1 MSQQG
6 PILVVST
13 ARRPSFAATLD
24 VGRLFPVVE
33 TEWADAARAVEQ
45 VQPAAVLA
53 ATADTDAA
61 GLAELA
67 ARVAA
72 RQLYLPLISIDPRIP
87 HPDNVIPFFPSQI
100 PQAQLSQTQT
110 LQTQGGSDR
119 LVARLR
125 AALRVRSLHA
135 TVMRRLVPATPMAL
149 SHIDPARDATVLLI
163 GRGGAYPTLSV
174 ALGERTGVVGALS
187 IEAAAKHLNV
197 RDIDGIVLGEGF
209 SPRVIDAFL
218 TVLTEDARFRNL
230 PVVVAAG
237 DLAPTYDLPNLE
249 VVSDDAAQVV
259 ATALPLIRQHAF
271 EAHLSRTLKAIDAD
285 GLIDARTGLL
295 TREAFE
301 RDFASAIYQTQQRGG
316 GLSVARFAFDPE
328 HPRAQF
334 DGARIISRLMRQMDF
349 GAAQEDGSVVVVFAE
364 TDLKTAHTIARR
376 LSSVMRHTSHGQR
389 DAHSEPAVTVATLLP
404 SDSAKSLRS
413 RLHEEAHRAAS

>member
-24 VGRLFPVVE
+24 LAKLFPVVE
-33 TEWADAARAVEQ
+33 TEWAEAVRAVEQ

-53 ATADTDAA
+53 ATSDTGAA

-72 RQLYLPLISIDPRIP
+72 RQPYLPLIAVDPQVP
-87 HPDNVIPFFPSQI
+87 YPDNVIPFF
-100 PQAQLSQTQT
+100 QTQT
-110 LQTQGGSDR
+110 LQAQGGGSDR

-135 TVMRRLVPATPMAL
+135 TVMRRLVPATPMSL

-187 IEAAAKHLNV
+187 IEAAAKHLNI

-230 PVVVAAG
+230 PVVLTAV
-237 DLAPTYDLPNLE
+237 DLAPAYDLPNLE
-249 VVSDDAAQVV
+249 IVSDDTAQAV

-349 GAAQEDGSVVVVFAE
+349 GAAQQDGSVVVVFAE

-389 DAHSEPAVTVATLLP
+389 DARSEPAVSVATLLP
-404 SDSAKSLRS
+404 NDSAKSLRS
-413 RLHEEAHRAAS
+413 RLQEEAHRAAS

>member
-24 VGRLFPVVE
+24 LARLFPVVE
-33 TEWADAARAVEQ
+33 TEWADAAHAVEQ
-45 VQPAAVLA
+45 VQPATVLA
-53 ATADTDAA
+53 ATSDTDEA

-72 RQLYLPLISIDPRIP
+72 RQPYLPLISVDPQVP
-87 HPDNVIPFFPSQI
+87 HPDNVIPFF
-100 PQAQLSQTQT
+100 QTQG
-110 LQTQGGSDR
+110 LQTQGGSSDR

-135 TVMRRLVPATPMAL
+135 TVMRRLEPATPMAL

-187 IEAAAKHLNV
+187 IEAAAKHLNI

-230 PVVVAAG
+230 PVVVTAN
-237 DLAPTYDLPNLE
+237 DLAPAYDLPNLE
-249 VVSDDAAQVV
+249 IVADDAAQVV

-271 EAHLSRTLKAIDAD
+271 EAHLSRALKAIDAD

-301 RDFASAIYQTQQRGG
+301 RDFASAVYQTQQRGG

-376 LSSVMRHTSHGQR
+376 LSSVMRHTSHGTR
-389 DAHSEPAVTVATLLP
+389 DTRAEPSVTVATLLP
-404 SDSAKSLRS
+404 NDSAKSLRS
-413 RLHEEAHRAAS
+413 RLQEEAHRAAS

>member
-13 ARRPSFAATLD
+13 ARRPSFATTLD
-24 VGRLFPVVE
+24 IGRLFPVVE
-33 TEWADAARAVEQ
+33 TEWADAVHAVEQ

-61 GLAELA
+61 GLAQLA

-72 RQLYLPLISIDPRIP
+72 RQPYLPLISIDPRVA
-87 HPDNVIPFFPSQI
+87 HPDNVIPFFQTQI
-100 PQAQLSQTQT
+100 PQPQVSPTQPM
-110 LQTQGGSDR
+110 QTQGGSDR
-119 LVARLR
+119 LTARLR

-135 TVMRRLVPATPMAL
+135 TVMRRLEPATPMGL

-230 PVVVAAG
+230 PIVLTGG
-237 DLAPTYDLPNLE
+237 DLAPAYDLPNLE
-249 VVSDDAAQVV
+249 VVSDDTAQAV
-259 ATALPLIRQHAF
+259 ATVLPLIRQHAF

-389 DAHSEPAVTVATLLP
+389 DERSEPTVTVATLLP
-404 SDSAKSLRS
+404 NDSAKSLRS
-413 RLHEEAHRAAS
+413 RLQEEAHRAAS

>member
-13 ARRPSFAATLD
+13 ARRPSFATTLD
-24 VGRLFPVVE
+24 IGRLFPVVE
-33 TEWADAARAVEQ
+33 TEWADAVHAVEQ

-61 GLAELA
+61 GLAQLA

-72 RQLYLPLISIDPRIP
+72 RQPYLPLISIDPRVA
-87 HPDNVIPFFPSQI
+87 HPDNVIPFFQNQI
-100 PQAQLSQTQT
+100 PQPQVSPTQPM
-110 LQTQGGSDR
+110 QTQGGSDR
-119 LVARLR
+119 LTARLR

-135 TVMRRLVPATPMAL
+135 TVMRRLEPATPMGL

-230 PVVVAAG
+230 PIVLTGG

-249 VVSDDAAQVV
+249 VVSAATAQVV
-259 ATALPLIRQHAF
+259 ATVLPLIRQHAF

-295 TREAFE
+295 TPEAFE

-364 TDLKTAHTIARR
+364 ADLKTAHTIARR
-376 LSSVMRHTSHGQR
+376 LSSVMRHTSHGHR
-389 DAHSEPAVTVATLLP
+389 DARSEPAVTAATLMP
-404 SDSAKSLRS
+404 NDSAKSLRS
-413 RLHEEAHRAAS
+413 RLQAEAHRAAS

>member
-6 PILVVST
+6 PILVVSA
-13 ARRPSFAATLD
+13 ARRPSFATTLD
-24 VGRLFPVVE
+24 IGRLFPVVE
-33 TEWADAARAVEQ
+33 TEWADAVQAVEQ

-53 ATADTDAA
+53 SSADADAA
-61 GLAELA
+61 GLAQLA
-67 ARVAA
+67 ECAAA
-72 RQLYLPLISIDPRIP
+72 RQPYLPLIAVNPDRP
-87 HPDNVIPFFPSQI
+87 HPDNVIPF
-100 PQAQLSQTQT
+100 
-110 LQTQGGSDR
+110 LQTQGGSPDR

-135 TVMRRLVPATPMAL
+135 TVMRRLVPSTPMAL
-149 SHIDPARDATVLLI
+149 SQIDPARDTTMLLI
-163 GRGGAYPTLSV
+163 GRGSAYPALSV

-230 PVVVAAG
+230 PIIVTAC

-249 VVSDDAAQVV
+249 VVSDAAAEVV
-259 ATALPLIRQHAF
+259 ATALPLVRQHTF
-271 EAHLSRTLKAIDAD
+271 EALLSRTLKAIDAD

-295 TREAFE
+295 TPEAFE

-349 GAAQEDGSVVVVFAE
+349 GAALEDGSVVVVFAE
-364 TDLKTAHTIARR
+364 ADLKSAHSIARR
-376 LSSVMRHTSHGQR
+376 LSSVMRHTSHGHR
-389 DAHSEPAVTVATLLP
+389 DARSEPAVTVAALMP
-404 SDSAKSLRS
+404 NDSAKSLRS
-413 RLHEEAHRAAS
+413 RLQEDAHRAAS

>member
-24 VGRLFPVVE
+24 LAKLFPVVE
-33 TEWADAARAVEQ
+33 TEWADAVRAVEQ

-53 ATADTDAA
+53 ATSDTGAA

-72 RQLYLPLISIDPRIP
+72 RQPYLPLIAVDPQVP
-87 HPDNVIPFFPSQI
+87 YPDNVIPFF
-100 PQAQLSQTQT
+100 QTQT
-110 LQTQGGSDR
+110 LQAQGGGSDR

-135 TVMRRLVPATPMAL
+135 TVMRRLVPATPMSL

-187 IEAAAKHLNV
+187 IEAAAKHLNI

-230 PVVVAAG
+230 PIVLTGG
-237 DLAPTYDLPNLE
+237 DLVPAYDLPNLE
-249 VVSDDAAQVV
+249 VVSGAATQVV

-271 EAHLSRTLKAIDAD
+271 EAHLSRTLKAIDAN

-295 TREAFE
+295 TPEAFE

-349 GAAQEDGSVVVVFAE
+349 GTAQEDGSVVVVFAE
-364 TDLKTAHTIARR
+364 ADLKTAHTIARR
-376 LSSVMRHTSHGQR
+376 LSSVMRHTSHGHR
-389 DAHSEPAVTVATLLP
+389 DARSEPAVTAATLMP
-404 SDSAKSLRS
+404 NDSAKSLRS
-413 RLHEEAHRAAS
+413 RLQEHAHRAAS

>member
-24 VGRLFPVVE
+24 IGRLFPVVE
-33 TEWADAARAVEQ
+33 AEWADAVRAVEQ

-53 ATADTDAA
+53 ATSDTDAA
-61 GLAELA
+61 GLAQLA

-72 RQLYLPLISIDPRIP
+72 RQPYLPLISVDPRVA
-87 HPDNVIPFFPSQI
+87 HPDNVIPFFQNQI
-100 PQAQLSQTQT
+100 PQPQSSP
-110 LQTQGGSDR
+110 TQGGSDR
-119 LVARLR
+119 LTARLR

-135 TVMRRLVPATPMAL
+135 TVMRRLEPATPMGL

-230 PVVVAAG
+230 PIVLTGG
-237 DLAPTYDLPNLE
+237 DLAPAYDLPNLE
-249 VVSDDAAQVV
+249 VVSAATAQVV
-259 ATALPLIRQHAF
+259 ATVLPLIRQHAF

-295 TREAFE
+295 TPEAFE

-364 TDLKTAHTIARR
+364 ADLKTAHTIARR
-376 LSSVMRHTSHGQR
+376 LSSVMRHTSHGHR
-389 DAHSEPAVTVATLLP
+389 DARSEPAITAATLMP
-404 SDSAKSLRS
+404 NDSAKSLRS
-413 RLHEEAHRAAS
+413 RLREDAHRAAS

>member
-1 MSQQG
+1 
-6 PILVVST
+6 
-13 ARRPSFAATLD
+13 
-24 VGRLFPVVE
+24 VVE
-33 TEWADAARAVEQ
+33 TEWADAVRAVEQ

-53 ATADTDAA
+53 ATSDTDAA

-67 ARVAA
+67 VRVAA
-72 RQLYLPLISIDPRIP
+72 RQPYLPLISIDPRVA
-87 HPDNVIPFFPSQI
+87 HPDNVIPFFQNQI
-100 PQAQLSQTQT
+100 PQPQVSQTQAS
-110 LQTQGGSDR
+110 QTQGGSDR

-135 TVMRRLVPATPMAL
+135 TVMRRLEPATPMSL

-174 ALGERTGVVGALS
+174 ALGERTGMVGALS

-230 PVVVAAG
+230 PVVLAGG
-237 DLAPTYDLPNLE
+237 DLAPAYDLPNLE
-249 VVSDDAAQVV
+249 VVSDAAAQVV

-349 GAAQEDGSVVVVFAE
+349 GAAEEDGSVVVVFAE

-376 LSSVMRHTSHGQR
+376 LSSVMRHTSHGHR
-389 DAHSEPAVTVATLLP
+389 DARSEPAVTVATLLP
-404 SDSAKSLRS
+404 TDSAKSLRS
-413 RLHEEAHRAAS
+413 RLQEEARRAAS

>member
-6 PILVVST
+6 PILVVSI

-24 VGRLFPVVE
+24 VGRLFPVIE
-33 TEWADAARAVEQ
+33 TEWADAVRAVEQ

-53 ATADTDAA
+53 ATSDTDEA

-72 RQLYLPLISIDPRIP
+72 RQPYLPLISVDPRIP
-87 HPDNVIPFFPSQI
+87 HPDNVIPFFQSPI
-100 PQAQLSQTQT
+100 PQPQISQAQG

-197 RDIDGIVLGEGF
+197 RDIDGIVLAEGF

-230 PVVVAAG
+230 PVVVTGG
-237 DLAPTYDLPNLE
+237 DLAPAYDLPNLE
-249 VVSDDAAQVV
+249 VVSDDATQVV

-295 TREAFE
+295 TSEAFE

-349 GAAQEDGSVVVVFAE
+349 GAAQQDGSVVVVFAE

-389 DAHSEPAVTVATLLP
+389 DERSEPAVTVATLLP
-404 SDSAKSLRS
+404 NDSAKSLRS
-413 RLHEEAHRAAS
+413 RLQEEAHRAAS

>member
-33 TEWADAARAVEQ
+33 TEWADAVRAVEQ

-53 ATADTDAA
+53 ATADTHEA

-72 RQLYLPLISIDPRIP
+72 RQPYLPLIAVDPQVP
-87 HPDNVIPFFPSQI
+87 HPDNVIAFFQSQV
-100 PQAQLSQTQT
+100 S
-110 LQTQGGSDR
+110 QTQGGSDR

-135 TVMRRLVPATPMAL
+135 TVMRRLVPATPMAP

-230 PVVVAAG
+230 PVIVTAN
-237 DLAPTYDLPNLE
+237 DLAPAYDLPNLE
-249 VVSDDAAQVV
+249 IVADDAAQVV

-295 TREAFE
+295 TREAFD

-376 LSSVMRHTSHGQR
+376 LSSVMRHTSHGTR
-389 DAHSEPAVTVATLLP
+389 DARAEPSVTVATLLP
-404 SDSAKSLRS
+404 NDSAKSLRM
-413 RLHEEAHRAAS
+413 RLQEEAHRAAS

>member
-24 VGRLFPVVE
+24 IGRLFPVVE
-33 TEWADAARAVEQ
+33 TEWADAVRAVEQ

-53 ATADTDAA
+53 ATSDTDAA

-67 ARVAA
+67 VRVAA
-72 RQLYLPLISIDPRIP
+72 RQPYLPLISIDPRVA
-87 HPDNVIPFFPSQI
+87 HPDNVIPFFQNQI
-100 PQAQLSQTQT
+100 PQPQVSQTQAS
-110 LQTQGGSDR
+110 QTQGGSDR

-135 TVMRRLVPATPMAL
+135 TVMRRLEPATPMSL

-174 ALGERTGVVGALS
+174 ALGERTGMVGALS

-230 PVVVAAG
+230 PVVLAGG
-237 DLAPTYDLPNLE
+237 DLAPAYDLPNLE
-249 VVSDDAAQVV
+249 VVSDAAAQVV

-349 GAAQEDGSVVVVFAE
+349 GAAEEDGSVVVVFAE

-376 LSSVMRHTSHGQR
+376 LSSVMRHTSHGHR
-389 DAHSEPAVTVATLLP
+389 DARSEPAVTVATLLP
-404 SDSAKSLRS
+404 TDSAKSLRS
-413 RLHEEAHRAAS
+413 RLQEEARRAAS

>member
-24 VGRLFPVVE
+24 IGRLFPVVE
-33 TEWADAARAVEQ
+33 TEWADAVRAVEQ

-53 ATADTDAA
+53 ATSDTDAA
-61 GLAELA
+61 GLAQLA

-72 RQLYLPLISIDPRIP
+72 RQPYLPLISVDPRVA
-87 HPDNVIPFFPSQI
+87 HPDNVIPFFQNQI
-100 PQAQLSQTQT
+100 PQPQSSP
-110 LQTQGGSDR
+110 TQGGSDR
-119 LVARLR
+119 LTARLR

-135 TVMRRLVPATPMAL
+135 TVMRRLEPATPMGL

-230 PVVVAAG
+230 PIVLTGG
-237 DLAPTYDLPNLE
+237 DLAPAYDLPNLE
-249 VVSDDAAQVV
+249 VVSAATAQVV
-259 ATALPLIRQHAF
+259 ATVLPLIRQHAF

-295 TREAFE
+295 TPEAFE

-364 TDLKTAHTIARR
+364 ADLKTAHTIARR
-376 LSSVMRHTSHGQR
+376 LSSVMRHTSHGHR
-389 DAHSEPAVTVATLLP
+389 DARSEPAVTAATLMP
-404 SDSAKSLRS
+404 NDSAKSLRS
-413 RLHEEAHRAAS
+413 RLQEDAHRAAS

>member
-24 VGRLFPVVE
+24 LAKLFPVVE
-33 TEWADAARAVEQ
+33 TEWADAVRAVEQ

-53 ATADTDAA
+53 ATSDTDAA

-67 ARVAA
+67 TRVAA
-72 RQLYLPLISIDPRIP
+72 RQPYLPLIAVDPQVP
-87 HPDNVIPFFPSQI
+87 YPDNVIPFF
-100 PQAQLSQTQT
+100 QTQT
-110 LQTQGGSDR
+110 LQTQGGTDR

-187 IEAAAKHLNV
+187 IEAAAKHLNI

-230 PVVVAAG
+230 PVVLTAV
-237 DLAPTYDLPNLE
+237 DLAPAYDLPNLE
-249 VVSDDAAQVV
+249 IVSDDTAQAVAA
-259 ATALPLIRQHAF
+259 ALPLIRQHAF

-349 GAAQEDGSVVVVFAE
+349 GAAHEDGSVVVVFAE
-364 TDLKTAHTIARR
+364 TDLKTAHTVARR

-389 DAHSEPAVTVATLLP
+389 DARSEPVVTVATLLP
-404 SDSAKSLRS
+404 NDSAKSLRS
-413 RLHEEAHRAAS
+413 RLQDEAHRAAS